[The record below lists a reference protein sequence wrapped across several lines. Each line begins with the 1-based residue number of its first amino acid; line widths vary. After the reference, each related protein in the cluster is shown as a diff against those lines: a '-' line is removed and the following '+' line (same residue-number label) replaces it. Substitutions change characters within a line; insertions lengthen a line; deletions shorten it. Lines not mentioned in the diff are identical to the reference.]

1 MMSKLPFEQGDE
13 QLTLEMNQAAD
24 VYHQLSID
32 LFINIIRRLKKRGTA
47 DLQREP
53 YIWQLEKLNDM
64 HMLTESN
71 VRLIASRSEVA
82 ESVLP

>member
-1 MMSKLPFEQGDE
+1 MSKLPFEQGDE